1 MPVPPGWTGQRC
13 AYLMFSEG
21 YAEEAQRASAL
32 GWPVRFIRGEHLHQV
47 VDPVAVADALVGIAD
62 GG

>member
-1 MPVPPGWTGQRC
+1 
-13 AYLMFSEG
+13 MFSEG